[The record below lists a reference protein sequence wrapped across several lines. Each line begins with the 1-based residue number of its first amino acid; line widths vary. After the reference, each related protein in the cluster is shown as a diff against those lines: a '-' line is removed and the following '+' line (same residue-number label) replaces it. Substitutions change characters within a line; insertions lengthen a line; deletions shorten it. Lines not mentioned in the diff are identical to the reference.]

1 MSGDRGVRIL
11 VNPKGLD
18 ADVGADF
25 LTRCFGTP
33 WSEATYRWY
42 MQRPFGGEAPDRLV
56 LMEGARVVACCG
68 IVYRLART
76 PDGTAHRI
84 SVIVARG
91 PLPGE
96 RRLGSFERPVRA
108 TDSTSPL

>member
-33 WSEATYRWY
+33 WSEAMYRWY
-42 MQRPFGGEAPDRLV
+42 MQRPFGSEAPDRLV
-56 LMEGARVVACCG
+56 LMDGERVVACCG
-68 IVYRLART
+68 IVYRLAR
-76 PDGTAHRI
+76 PPAGTAPRVRG
-84 SVIVARG
+84 SVAG
-91 PLPGE
+91 GALPGE
-96 RRLGSFERPVRA
+96 RGGGRFRRL
-108 TDSTSPL
+108 